1 MHALISTVSTTHRL
15 SLSIA
20 ALVTALRGEWE
31 MWRTCIRLLKV
42 CPANTFTE
50 FHPGSHRLNKII
62 RADTMSG
69 DAEAKAGR
77 SKFKATPF
85 IFEEGV
91 VCFPE
96 VAQVRG
102 VRTQLGVGSLRL
114 RSSGIV
120 ASTITC

>member
-1 MHALISTVSTTHRL
+1 MDGGVSGSTPKARAQIWGSTRNLSEMHALISTVSTTHRL

-77 SKFKATPF
+77 SKFKAT
-85 IFEEGV
+85 
-91 VCFPE
+91 
-96 VAQVRG
+96 
-102 VRTQLGVGSLRL
+102 LGLKTKQQQQK
-114 RSSGIV
+114 I
-120 ASTITC
+120 I